1 MYSKT
6 DRLTAMI
13 GTRLKAIVRLLRCM
27 SNGRVDF
34 TEDADAGKG
43 VIN

>member
-1 MYSKT
+1 
-6 DRLTAMI
+6 MI
-13 GTRLKAIVRLLRCM
+13 EALIKALVRLLRCM

>member
-1 MYSKT
+1 
-6 DRLTAMI
+6 MI
-13 GTRLKAIVRLLRCM
+13 GSLIKAIARLLRCS

-43 VIN
+43 VIH